1 MKTNSRLFTI
11 LGIIILSVLAF
22 ISLFPIALIML
33 NSFKSHQEILKS
45 PLSLPS
51 TISFAN
57 YVKTWV
63 SGEFGGAFLNSIKL
77 TSVSIILSALL
88 SASVGYVLA
97 GRKIKCWKFLMIYFM
112 MTTTVPLQLFLLPLY
127 SMFVKTG
134 MLGNVYAVGA
144 AIAVWQLPLPIFL
157 MRTYFLNVPRELEE
171 AAKVDGAGN
180 LYVFANIVMPVVSPG
195 LVTVAIIVGLASWNE
210 YLLTST
216 LLQGEKNFTATLRYA
231 NLNSSFSVDYAV
243 VMAGAVIMVVPMI
256 ILFLAFQRRFIEGIT
271 SGSVKG

>member
-1 MKTNSRLFTI
+1 MKTNSRLFTVV
-11 LGIIILSVLAF
+11 GIIILSVLAF
-22 ISLFPIALIML
+22 ISLFPIALIIL
-33 NSFKSHQEILKS
+33 NSFKSHQEILKN
-45 PLSLPS
+45 PLALPS
-51 TISFAN
+51 AFSFAN

-97 GRKIKCWKFLMIYFM
+97 GRKIKCWKLLMIYFM

-134 MLGNVYAVGA
+134 LLGNVYAVGA

-231 NLNSSFSVDYAV
+231 NLNSSFSVDYAI

-256 ILFLAFQRRFIEGIT
+256 ILFLAFQKKFIEGIT